1 MQLLEGTVERITF
14 RNDETL
20 YTVARFKV
28 GRREGPV
35 TVVGNF
41 PSIIVGESLRLEGEW
56 ITHPE
61 YGRQFKVNKAE
72 TMIPATVNGLER
84 YLGSGLVKGIGP
96 KTAKKL
102 VERFGL
108 DILDIIEQDP
118 RRLTELPGISISKAE
133 RIQAAYLEQKEM
145 KDVLIYLQGH
155 GISATYAVKIYKHYR
170 DQTMAIVQQNPYR
183 LADEVFGIGFKTA
196 DKIAQQLGVDPSSPH
211 RLASGLQ
218 YVLGELANDGH
229 TYVPATELLSQAAE
243 NLEVE
248 AHLLQEPL
256 LKLAENRQVFIEAD
270 ADEQRVYLAPFFY
283 AETGVARLLRTLTH
297 GQPLATQLALGGL
310 ERMVEEQT
318 NQEIDQAERAQEITF
333 APEQRE
339 ALRRALSVG
348 VVVITGGPG
357 TGKTTIVRALL
368 ELYQL
373 RGAKVLLAAP
383 TGRAAKRMTEATGRP
398 AKTIHRLL
406 EYSFVAGE
414 GMNFARNEENPLE
427 ADVVILDEVSMVDL
441 LLMYNFLKA
450 LPPSCRLVLVGD
462 RDQLPSVGAG
472 NVLKDIIASETI
484 PTVTLKTIFRQA
496 QQSMI
501 VVNAH
506 RINQGE
512 LPLLNERQA
521 DFFFMEEETP
531 EKALPLIL
539 DLCARRLPNYVK
551 VDPLDGIQVLAPMRR
566 GAVGVETLNH
576 ELQQALNPANPR
588 QKPELRVAGTV
599 YRLGDK
605 VMQIRNNYQKNVFNG
620 DIGRITQIDSEEGE
634 LTVDF
639 PEAEGVHRVSYELT
653 ELDELVLSYAVSVHK
668 SQGSEYPVVVMPVMT
683 QHFMMLQRNLLY
695 TGITRAKRLVVLVG
709 SKKALAIAVS
719 NNRVADRYSRLAER
733 LRG

>member
-14 RNDETL
+14 RSDETL

-35 TVVGNF
+35 TVVGSF
-41 PSIIVGESLRLEGEW
+41 PSINVGESLRLEGEW

-61 YGRQFKVNKAE
+61 YGRQFKVNKIE

-108 DILDIIEQDP
+108 DILDIIEHEP
-118 RRLTELPGISISKAE
+118 RRLTELSGISVSKAE
-133 RIQAAYLEQKEM
+133 RIQSAFLEQKEM
-145 KDVLIYLQGH
+145 KDVLVYLQGH

-229 TYVPATELLSQAAE
+229 TYVPEAELLSQAAE

-256 LKLAENRQVFIEAD
+256 LQLAEKRQVFIEPD
-270 ADEQRVYLAPFFY
+270 LHEQRVYLAPFFY
-283 AETGVARLLRTLTH
+283 AEAGVARLLRVLAM
-297 GQPLATQLALGGL
+297 GQMQSTQLSLGGL
-310 ERMVEEQT
+310 ERMVEE
-318 NQEIDQAERAQEITF
+318 EIDQAERVQGITF
-333 APEQRE
+333 APEQRQ
-339 ALRRALSVG
+339 ALRQALNSG

-414 GMNFARNEENPLE
+414 GMNFARNEQNPLE

-441 LLMYNFLKA
+441 LLMYSFLKA

-472 NVLKDIIASETI
+472 NVLKDIIDSETI

-496 QQSMI
+496 QESMI

-506 RINQGE
+506 RINEGE
-512 LPLLNERQA
+512 FPLLNERQA

-539 DLCARRLPNYVK
+539 NLCARRLPNYTK

-576 ELQQALNPANPR
+576 ELQQALNPADGR
-588 QKPELRVAGTV
+588 KKPELRVAGTV

-620 DIGRITQIDSEEGE
+620 DIGRITQIDNEEGE
-634 LTVDF
+634 LTVDY
-639 PEAEGVHRVSYELT
+639 PEAEGIHRVSYELT

-709 SKKALAIAVS
+709 SKKALAIAVN